1 MEIEKLNIYIYK
13 KQNTIMQSKPSDNNA
28 EHKADYEIK
37 NETPPTD
44 EPLAQKIENCAKMQ
58 ISKNELWGWTI
69 MLFATLS
76 LTTGVIFGVVGAI
89 VGHGML
95 RIGKSPLVSVCIGNL
110 IAIALFIITWG
121 FLL

>member
-1 MEIEKLNIYIYK
+1 
-13 KQNTIMQSKPSDNNA
+13 MQSKPSDNNA
-28 EHKADYEIK
+28 EQTTDYEIK
-37 NETPPTD
+37 NKTPTTEEPTV
-44 EPLAQKIENCAKMQ
+44 QKSEKCTKMQ

-69 MLFATLS
+69 LLFATLS
-76 LTTGVIFGVVGAI
+76 LTTGIIFGLVGAI

-95 RIGKSPLVSVCIGNL
+95 RIGKSPLVSMCIANL